1 MVDSGKFQS
10 EDYALA
16 QQMFPQVSRETWEKL
31 QVLVEILNKW
41 QTTINLVAPKTL
53 PNVWIRHIADSLQL
67 FELTPQAQ
75 KWVDL
80 GSGGGFPGLVI
91 AVMLSQNHDSTHC
104 IMHLVESDQRKC
116 VFLREAARLMNVNVR
131 VHNGRIENIL
141 SSWSEP
147 ADVVTARALSPLNQ
161 LISLAFP
168 LLKTG
173 IPALF
178 PKGHDANRELTEAAK
193 YWNIKS
199 KLIPSKTDKSASI
212 VMIESLLPS

>member
-10 EDYALA
+10 EDFTKV

-31 QVLVEILNKW
+31 QILVEILNKW
-41 QTTINLVAPKTL
+41 QTAINLIAPKTL

-67 FELTPQAQ
+67 FELAPQAQ

-91 AVMLSQNHDSTHC
+91 AAMLAQQHDSTHY

-116 VFLREAARLMNVNVR
+116 VFLREAARLMNVNVC

-141 SSWSEP
+141 SSWNESV
-147 ADVVTARALSPLNQ
+147 DVVTARALSSLNQ
-161 LISLAFP
+161 LIFLAFP
-168 LLKTG
+168 LLEKG
-173 IPALF
+173 CPGLF
-178 PKGHDANRELTEAAK
+178 PKGHDAKRELTEAAK

-199 KLIPSKTDKSASI
+199 TLIPSKTDPSASI
-212 VMIESLLPS
+212 VRIDSLLPS